1 RILFCSKYVSGK
13 ADVGGD
19 GTPELLR
26 VNHFWPGQKGDA
38 NVTTCGARPVMHV
51 EVPRGDTRRFKAC
64 QIGRVNQ
71 ELSNA
76 TRARKSDGRRHQ
88 LRSTVYGN
96 LPRWPKNG
104 VVFKY
109 LEMFQFTHTYRY
121 ATLAPGDSIGAEP
134 GHRPG
139 FFFACQ
145 V

>member
-1 RILFCSKYVSGK
+1 
-13 ADVGGD
+13 
-19 GTPELLR
+19 
-26 VNHFWPGQKGDA
+26 
-38 NVTTCGARPVMHV
+38 MHV
-51 EVPRGDTRRFKAC
+51 KVPRGDTRRFKAC

-96 LPRWPKNG
+96 LPSWPKNG

-121 ATLAPGDSIGAEP
+121 ATLAPGGSIGAESTRLQVVALP
-134 GHRPG
+134 RHESRESNQILPAFRSGHYSARSLLHPTLSG
-139 FFFACQ
+139 NAPNKSDVITTCAR
-145 V
+145 